1 MPAEPDSPDCQI
13 CQTFQICRI
22 RQTCRTCQTDLP
34 DLPENPSRRRPPFSD
49 QVGAIVDVLARS
61 VPSGGR
67 AVVLID
73 GRSGSGKSTLATL
86 LAPRLGAQ
94 LVRLDDLYPGW
105 SGLAEASRMV
115 VDDVLLGGE
124 WTGWDW
130 ENERHAERHVVDA
143 SMPLIIEG
151 CGSIS
156 RRSSHFATSSIWV
169 ELDAATRRRNAL
181 LRDGAAFEPF
191 WDMWA
196 LQEDE
201 LIRRE
206 DPRHRAQMVVRG
218 SDFSLIR

>member
-1 MPAEPDSPDCQI
+1 MLE
-13 CQTFQICRI
+13 
-22 RQTCRTCQTDLP
+22 
-34 DLPENPSRRRPPFSD
+34 
-49 QVGAIVDVLARS
+49 RS
-61 VPSGGR
+61 APSGSR

-86 LAPRLGAQ
+86 LAPRLGAE
-94 LVRLDDLYPGW
+94 LVRLDDVYPGW

-115 VDDVLLGGE
+115 VDDILLGGQ

-130 ENERHAERHVVDA
+130 TNDRPADRHIVDLSA
-143 SMPLIIEG
+143 PLIIDG

-156 RRSSHFATSSIWV
+156 RRSSGLVTSSIWV
-169 ELDAATRRRNAL
+169 ELDAASRRRNAL

-196 LQEDE
+196 LQEEE

-206 DPRHRAQMVVRG
+206 DPRHRAQVVVRG